1 MITKIKNLYFRYKEL
16 INYVIFG
23 GATTVVNMVL
33 YYLLMLIP
41 FFSSDISLELFGNVY
56 KIGYL
61 IANAIAFVGAVI
73 FSYVMN
79 RHFVFGNRV
88 SGAKAVA
95 RQFFSF
101 FTTRLLSFIIEEIL
115 LFALVEKLLVS
126 EYIAKWPVAV
136 LVVIINYAF
145 GKLLVFRKRDENGRI
160 VTKSKQGSDN

>member
-33 YYLLMLIP
+33 YYILMLIP
-41 FFSSDISLELFGNVY
+41 FFSTDISLEFFGSAY

-101 FTTRLLSFIIEEIL
+101 FYLSRQYS
-115 LFALVEKLLVS
+115 VPDLLV
-126 EYIAKWPVAV
+126 
-136 LVVIINYAF
+136 
-145 GKLLVFRKRDENGRI
+145 
-160 VTKSKQGSDN
+160 

>member
-33 YYLLMLIP
+33 YYILMLIP
-41 FFSSDISLELFGNVY
+41 FFSTDISLEFFGSAY

-79 RHFVFGNRV
+79 RHFV

-101 FTTRLLSFIIEEIL
+101 FTTRLLSFIIEEVL
-115 LFALVEKLLVS
+115 LFVLVEKLLVS

>member
-33 YYLLMLIP
+33 YYILMLIP
-41 FFSSDISLELFGNVY
+41 FFSTDISLEFFGSAY

-101 FTTRLLSFIIEEIL
+101 FTTRLLSFIIEEVL
-115 LFALVEKLLVS
+115 LFVLV

>member
-33 YYLLMLIP
+33 YYILMLIP
-41 FFSSDISLELFGNVY
+41 FFSTDISLEFFGNAY

-79 RHFVFGNRV
+79 RG
-88 SGAKAVA
+88 S
-95 RQFFSF
+95 S
-101 FTTRLLSFIIEEIL
+101 
-115 LFALVEKLLVS
+115 
-126 EYIAKWPVAV
+126 PV
-136 LVVIINYAF
+136 
-145 GKLLVFRKRDENGRI
+145 RPR
-160 VTKSKQGSDN
+160 